1 MSDVAGRGLVI
12 TALLTEYE
20 NIHRRVL
27 DQVQLYETTNTK
39 ILALLGV
46 LFYFGI
52 SEFSETDGFML
63 FIVNVVFL
71 VVVPAV
77 SFASVLFAGANLAK
91 VMVWG
96 DFLKIVENKV
106 NKVLGE
112 EAQSYGFTG
121 RRVLCW
127 EHWRVNCGYA
137 GKQNAWSM
145 VTFSGLLVVAFLL
158 SSVVSVGIR
167 LLFIHERY
175 PSHFDLWVGAEI
187 LMAIVFAL
195 VISRYA
201 VLFKEKRAESMKAA
215 NDDARLWRIQ
225 E

>member
-1 MSDVAGRGLVI
+1 MSDVSGRGLVV
-12 TALLTEYE
+12 TALLKEYE

-52 SEFSETDGFML
+52 SEFNDTVDGFIL
-63 FIVNVVFL
+63 FVVNVVFL
-71 VVVPAV
+71 VVVPAI
-77 SFASVLFAGANLAK
+77 SFASVLFAGANVAK
-91 VMVWG
+91 VMIWG
-96 DFLKIVENKV
+96 DFLKMVENKV

-121 RRVLCW
+121 GRVLCW

-145 VTFSGLLVVAFLL
+145 VTFSGLLVIAFLL
-158 SSVVSVGIR
+158 SSLVSVAMR
-167 LLFIHERY
+167 LLFIYERY
-175 PSHFDLWVGAEI
+175 PSHFDLWVGAEV
-187 LMAIVFAL
+187 LMALVFAL
-195 VISRYA
+195 VMSRYA
-201 VLFKEKRAESMKAA
+201 VLFKEKRAESMKVAD
-215 NDDARLWRIQ
+215 NDATI
-225 E
+225 